1 MVARAGA
8 GAASAIAQTRAP
20 IRKGLGSHP
29 SRPWEGGWCLGAT
42 SSRGIGTARAWARR
56 MGHPKKETESEGFF
70 APAPQRMR
78 LRLARERCSH
88 WGHALRTP
96 LALRMTANALARA
109 WAAVIIARRAGRANA
124 NSKARA
130 AC

>member
-1 MVARAGA
+1 
-8 GAASAIAQTRAP
+8 
-20 IRKGLGSHP
+20 
-29 SRPWEGGWCLGAT
+29 
-42 SSRGIGTARAWARR
+42 
-56 MGHPKKETESEGFF
+56 MGHPLLPREEQKETESEGFF

-96 LALRMTANALARA
+96 FALRMTANAFRKDNHHSCDPSEKFFAPLRMTANALARA
-109 WAAVIIARRAGRANA
+109 CAAVIIARRAGRGNA

-130 AC
+130 ACRIVHRNCRSRAPA